1 MTSRIEGKAKPHPK
15 YNGDNYDNDIAIVKL
30 DKEIN
35 FKDFSGTVTP
45 ACLAR
50 YSIAKNHVQRF
61 YVGKN
66 PGRGLIPMKTLRW
79 WWPVGEQLQ
88 REVFRCHCSPWQ
100 SLTEEGQELEN
111 FPRQLC

>member
-15 YNGDNYDNDIAIVKL
+15 YNGDNYENDIAIVKL

-50 YSIAKNHVQRF
+50 YSIAKNSYHVQ
-61 YVGKN
+61 
-66 PGRGLIPMKTLRW
+66 
-79 WWPVGEQLQ
+79 Q
-88 REVFRCHCSPWQ
+88 
-100 SLTEEGQELEN
+100 EEG
-111 FPRQLC
+111 